1 MAGFV
6 TSHLMDGVVDGVQVV
21 LLSQLGQLE
30 LAQGGA
36 VLSVYAHL
44 QVLLGGVGDDFA
56 QELGKLG
63 GVLGLLQAGLLP
75 IQADLGIALAV
86 SYTGHSQVHTHL
98 TALALKVGAQT
109 VDDLLAHF
117 LGDIVAEGL
126 AYAYHMLGSP
136 GLILLL
142 LDKLIRTHMA
152 HGALGGRGVTL
163 VNITANRTY
172 PFLHCKVPPY
182 YDLGRSPF
190 FLAVL
195 VVYHKNPTLK
205 SCICNFNENFL

>member
-1 MAGFV
+1 MPGFV

-75 IQADLGIALAV
+75 
-86 SYTGHSQVHTHL
+86 
-98 TALALKVGAQT
+98 
-109 VDDLLAHF
+109 
-117 LGDIVAEGL
+117 
-126 AYAYHMLGSP
+126 
-136 GLILLL
+136 
-142 LDKLIRTHMA
+142 
-152 HGALGGRGVTL
+152 
-163 VNITANRTY
+163 
-172 PFLHCKVPPY
+172 VPIS
-182 YDLGRSPF
+182 G
-190 FLAVL
+190 
-195 VVYHKNPTLK
+195 
-205 SCICNFNENFL
+205 